1 MASSPRF
8 PYSHWARPGSDSE
21 GAQAGP
27 QPRQNRMSRAG
38 TIDTTFRNLQR
49 PPPVLSSPSTIRRI
63 AVLGATGSIGTSAL
77 DVIGRHPE
85 QLRASVLAAGR
96 NVEALLDLCRK
107 HRPDH
112 AVIADAS
119 AYAHLRNGLQ
129 EAALPTVAHAG
140 DEALQDLVASDA
152 CDTVVAAI
160 VGAAGLPSTLAAAR
174 AGKRLL
180 LANKESLVLAGELLT
195 TAARRAGAD
204 VIPIDSEHN
213 AIFQCLPNA
222 EARQGLRRIFLT
234 ASGGPFRGRPR
245 DTLADV
251 TPAQAIAHPKWSM
264 GPKISV
270 DSATLMNKGLEVIEA
285 HHLFGL
291 PGERLGVLV
300 HPQSLVH
307 SLVEFV
313 DGSTL
318 AQLGLPDMR
327 TALAVG
333 FAWPRR
339 IESGVAGLDLLAHGR
354 LDFEPPDLDA
364 FPCLRLA
371 FAALAAGG
379 TAPAV
384 LNAANEVAVAA
395 FLEGRIGFLE
405 IPALVEDALSALP
418 SAAAD
423 SLDVL
428 HDADARARRHVEG
441 AMTRAHSPTSRALP

>member
-1 MASSPRF
+1 
-8 PYSHWARPGSDSE
+8 
-21 GAQAGP
+21 
-27 QPRQNRMSRAG
+27 MSLPVRDDP
-38 TIDTTFRNLQR
+38 TKLRNLQR
-49 PPPVLSSPSTIRRI
+49 PPSALNTSPAIRKI

-77 DVIGRHPE
+77 DVIARHP
-85 QLRASVLAAGR
+85 QRLRASVLAAGS
-96 NVEALLDLCRK
+96 NVEALLDLCRV
-107 HRPDH
+107 HRPEH

-119 AYAHLRNGLQ
+119 AYPRLREGLREAGLPSAAHSGDR
-129 EAALPTVAHAG
+129 AL
-140 DEALQDLVASDA
+140 EELVSGDA

-195 TAARRAGAD
+195 AAARDAGAD
-204 VIPIDSEHN
+204 IVPIDSEHN
-213 AIFQCLPNA
+213 AIFQCLPDA
-222 EARQGLRRIFLT
+222 GARRGLRRILLT
-234 ASGGPFRGRPR
+234 ASGGPFRGRRR

-285 HHLFGL
+285 HHLFAL
-291 PGERLGVLV
+291 PGDRIEVLV

-333 FAWPRR
+333 FAWPQR

-354 LDFEPPDLDA
+354 LDFEPPDLEA

-371 FAALAAGG
+371 YAALAAGG
-379 TAPAV
+379 SAPAV

-395 FLEGRIGFLE
+395 FLAGRIGFLR
-405 IPALVEDALSALP
+405 IPALVEDALAAVP
-418 SAAAD
+418 STQAD
-423 SLDVL
+423 SLDAL
-428 HDADARARRHVEG
+428 RDADARARHHVEA
-441 AMTRAHSPTSRALP
+441 AMMRTQLSPAAGALP